1 MGSSTRKRLQFLL
14 SYQPQY
20 SSQGWATFMIK
31 RATFF
36 IITIGGPHDCT
47 LQLNVS
53 WEKLHNFEFGRYDF
67 LYSGAFWGWPLP
79 KKSSRII
86 TYVRYV
92 NWTNI
97 HSFHVFHAQT
107 ATWMV
112 SIFISAKGSHTSS
125 FNEVKKLKNSGPTLS
140 ATTQWTQTQQAV
152 VVVVVAT

>member
-1 MGSSTRKRLQFLL
+1 MTLLGSLEMLRTIWW
-14 SYQPQY
+14 
-20 SSQGWATFMIK
+20 GDMIK

-107 ATWMV
+107 AFF

>member
-1 MGSSTRKRLQFLL
+1 MMMLL
-14 SYQPQY
+14 
-20 SSQGWATFMIK
+20 QGWATFMIK

-53 WEKLHNFEFGRYDF
+53 WEKLHHFEFGRYDF

-79 KKSSRII
+79 KKSSRNIS
-86 TYVRYV
+86 YVRYV

-112 SIFISAKGSHTSS
+112 SIFYQCKGLTYIIIQWSQKTEKQWPNIKCNNSMNSNPTSS
-125 FNEVKKLKNSGPTLS
+125 CSSYSGDLS
-140 ATTQWTQTQQAV
+140 GYL
-152 VVVVVAT
+152 